1 MAEPASYAAIVDEE
15 QRRAV
20 ALWRVSVLGP
30 LVSARLE
37 HGDVRALCEQAAART
52 HQLPDGRY
60 VEVSWRTVETW
71 YYAYKRGG
79 FTALMPETRSDRGSS
94 RVISAELADLIVRA
108 KREKP
113 RRSVRR
119 IIRMLERAK
128 IVERGELSRST
139 VHRLLSR
146 HGASARPDREHAHER
161 RSWMS
166 EHAGDLW
173 VGDVM
178 HGPVAIAPDQVLRKT
193 YLISEIDSATRF
205 VPHSVFKLSE
215 SAVAHE
221 EGLREAFQKYGR
233 PRAYYVDRGA
243 AYKASSLLDICR
255 ELGIDVT
262 HTQRR
267 DAEAKGVIERW
278 HRTWREEVGDELPE
292 HPLPLAELQS
302 KHWAWLA
309 TEYHRREHDTTG
321 REPLEHWL
329 AEVHELRALPASK
342 SIAEVFLHRV
352 KRHVRKDGTVRF
364 CGRLLEVS
372 PELVG
377 RSVELRFDPHEPA
390 PLPRVFVDGHF
401 RCDTVVLDRIKN
413 ASRVRRRVRGEPDP
427 RVEPTGLDPLAQM
440 EAEHY
445 ARGRAPWDD
454 DEVCDEPDLDDTDDE
469 DKEDR

>member
-1 MAEPASYAAIVDEE
+1 VDDEE
-15 QRRAV
+15 RRAI

-37 HGDVRALCEQAAART
+37 HGEVRALSEQAAART

-60 VEVSWRTVETW
+60 VRISWRTIETW

-79 FTALMPETRSDRGSS
+79 FQALMPEARSDRGTS
-94 RVISAELADLIVRA
+94 RAISPALESLIVRA

-128 IVERGELSRST
+128 VVARGELSRST
-139 VHRLLSR
+139 VHRLLAR
-146 HGASARPDREHAHER
+146 HGVSWRPDRAEAGER
-161 RSWMS
+161 RSWIS

-178 HGPVAIAPDQVLRKT
+178 HGPFVIAPDRRLCKA

-205 VPHSVFKLSE
+205 VPHSVWKLSE

-221 EGLREAFQKYGR
+221 EALRETLQKYGR
-233 PRAYYVDRGA
+233 PRAYYVDNGS
-243 AYKASSLLDICR
+243 AYRAHSLALICA
-255 ELGIDVT
+255 ELGIDVA
-262 HTQRR
+262 HTEAR

-278 HRTWREEVGDELPE
+278 HRTWREEVGDELPD

-309 TEYHRREHDTTG
+309 TEYHRRRHETTG

-329 AEVHELRALPASK
+329 AEVHELRPLPPHK
-342 SIAEVFLHRV
+342 NIAEVFLHRV
-352 KRHVRKDGTVRF
+352 RRHVRKDGTVRF
-364 CGRLLEVS
+364 GGRLLEVS

-377 RSVELRFDPHEPA
+377 KRVELRFDPHEAA
-390 PLPRVFVDGHF
+390 PLPRVFVEDRFH
-401 RCDTVVLDRIKN
+401 CDTVPLDRIKN
-413 ASRVRRRVRGEPDP
+413 ASRVRRRVRGQADP
-427 RVEPTGLDPLAQM
+427 RIEPTGLDPLALM

-445 ARGRAPWDD
+445 ERGRAPWDD
-454 DEVCDEPDLDDTDDE
+454 DDDHDDIDHDEEDE
-469 DKEDR
+469 R